1 MAGRMQDLDP
11 TDSSS
16 VPDELAKVEAKLKKL
31 RNMLDICQGLL
42 LYKRL
47 VHLAFLKKC
56 VFSKPQIMAFLE
68 FDFLA
73 YSARKSNM
81 LLLHSFSQAVLHHHL
96 RPTIHLNR
104 HILLLAGGIVVSGG
118 RSTA

>member
-1 MAGRMQDLDP
+1 MQDLDP
-11 TDSSS
+11 TDLSS

-31 RNMLDICQGLL
+31 RNMLDISQGLL

-73 YSARKSNM
+73 YSARN
-81 LLLHSFSQAVLHHHL
+81 LLHSFSQAVLHHHL